1 MFTIFQSHRR
11 LAPQMPLPEAT
22 SCIAQVH
29 TLQALPARTTIYRR
43 CFKLRR
49 MSNPVVSPFLG
60 LPSAE
65 RPCAD
70 EVAFAIFD
78 CHPVSPEHGAV
89 IAKLV
94 VPRFFGCS
102 RKRQGWH
109 VRKEKRLLDGWLNRK
124 PDGYNVDF
132 DSGSAAGRNPPH
144 VNAIP
149 RYSDNVPDPHRGL
162 RRMILPKR
170 SYLVQPSA
178 AGERTPLMSLATFL
192 GGRGCR
198 SGRQRQTGSICL
210 SRLCN
215 VQGPN
220 RQLFR
225 ALALGAR
232 NRLGVSGTLSI
243 MPPSALRLSRLSR
256 PLAAVDAHGTRR
268 IAERPRDAAGNGKAM
283 KTHRMDNMFAPAL
296 SAMSRNAPVLR

>member
-1 MFTIFQSHRR
+1 MLRKGSTPRHSSGAGSITFTILQSHRR
-11 LAPQMPLPEAT
+11 LAPQVPLPEAT

-29 TLQALPARTTIYRR
+29 TLQAFPARTTIYRR

-78 CHPVSPEHGAV
+78 CHPVSPEHGPV

-102 RKRQGWH
+102 WKRQGWH
-109 VRKEKRLLDGWLNRK
+109 VRKEKRLLDEWLNRK

-132 DSGSAAGRNPPH
+132 DSGSAAGRTPPN

-149 RYSDNVPDPHRGL
+149 RYSDNMPDPHRGL
-162 RRMILPKR
+162 RRVIPPKR
-170 SYLVQPSA
+170 SYLAQPSA
-178 AGERTPLMSLATFL
+178 GGERTPLMSLATFL

-220 RQLFR
+220 RTVKCF
-225 ALALGAR
+225 GP
-232 NRLGVSGTLSI
+232 S
-243 MPPSALRLSRLSR
+243 PPEQGSAVAS
-256 PLAAVDAHGTRR
+256 V
-268 IAERPRDAAGNGKAM
+268 
-283 KTHRMDNMFAPAL
+283 AL
-296 SAMSRNAPVLR
+296 SASCRRVRYGCPGSVGHSQPPMNTELDALRNGPVMRLLTVKP